1 MSKVDLQ
8 NLLIFSCSCG
18 QISLRIPT
26 KYLFGLRVLGVPLPL
41 IQRRRRGH
49 PIAAVK
55 IPQEQRPAQAR
66 LATPGSSATR
76 SPTPIFSGRWWIHSP
91 RPDLERRLYDRT
103 RHHGHL
109 PLVLG
114 DERPGQEVDSG
125 ERGHVGCGS
134 KGGQEAGRPA
144 AAFCSGM
151 LEHGHENHRLCLY
164 ATVGEPP
171 GTRRS
176 R

>member
-1 MSKVDLQ
+1 MSLTSGISRHNTSILLPDLAH
-8 NLLIFSCSCG
+8 LIEARGIRHGRFLVEAMDPSA
-18 QISLRIPT
+18 
-26 KYLFGLRVLGVPLPL
+26 KAYLDKLTATMEANT
-41 IQRRRRGH
+41 
-49 PIAAVK
+49 AALTAVT
-55 IPQEQRPAQAR
+55 IR
-66 LATPGSSATR
+66 LDDLVA
-76 SPTPIFSGRWWIHSP
+76 W

-114 DERPGQEVDSG
+114 DERLGQEVDSG

-164 ATVGEPP
+164 AAVGEPP

>member
-1 MSKVDLQ
+1 M
-8 NLLIFSCSCG
+8 
-18 QISLRIPT
+18 
-26 KYLFGLRVLGVPLPL
+26 RVLGVPLPL

-114 DERPGQEVDSG
+114 DERLGQEVDSG